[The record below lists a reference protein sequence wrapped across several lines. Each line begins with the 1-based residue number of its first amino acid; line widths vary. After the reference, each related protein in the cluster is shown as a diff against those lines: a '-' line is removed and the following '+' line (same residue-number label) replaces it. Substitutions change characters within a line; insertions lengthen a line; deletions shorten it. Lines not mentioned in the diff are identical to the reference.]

1 ILVAIGRPASNHS
14 EKAQAPGANAGRRG
28 PQGPPV
34 VVVAAVEEGRV
45 NDRLSAIGDGDA
57 IRSVAVTPL
66 VSGQIAEILV
76 KPGQKL
82 AAGDVIARLDDAVE
96 KIALE
101 RSKVALQSAEDK
113 LTRNEG
119 LKKIISQ
126 ADLQDAQT
134 TVETARLAVAEAE
147 LNLARRTIRAP
158 IAGIAGIV
166 NADAGDYVTVSST
179 IVTIDDRS
187 KLLVDFWVPERF
199 SPLLAEGQTIEA
211 TAIARPDKSHQGRI
225 VAIDNRIDAA
235 SRTMRV
241 QAEIGNEDDSLRAGQ
256 GFEVALALP
265 GDHYPSV
272 SPLAIQWDSQGAYV
286 WRLKD
291 QKVERVAVK
300 IMARNPD
307 SVLVSGELEKGQE
320 VVVEGLQRLRNGIEV
335 KLFGSEPTKTE
346 ADKTASVPGK
356 TKGAAAAPGA
366 AQ

>member
-1 ILVAIGRPASNHS
+1 
-14 EKAQAPGANAGRRG
+14 
-28 PQGPPV
+28 
-34 VVVAAVEEGRV
+34 
-45 NDRLSAIGDGDA
+45 
-57 IRSVAVTPL
+57 
-66 VSGQIAEILV
+66 
-76 KPGQKL
+76 
-82 AAGDVIARLDDAVE
+82 
-96 KIALE
+96 
-101 RSKVALQSAEDK
+101 
-113 LTRNEG
+113 
-119 LKKIISQ
+119 
-126 ADLQDAQT
+126 
-134 TVETARLAVAEAE
+134 
-147 LNLARRTIRAP
+147 
-158 IAGIAGIV
+158 
-166 NADAGDYVTVSST
+166 
-179 IVTIDDRS
+179 
-187 KLLVDFWVPERF
+187 VPERF